1 MITPRLD
8 MILRHV
14 SGKTA
19 ADIGTD
25 HGYVPIKL
33 AERGIKAIASDIN
46 EGPLSAARANAEK
59 YGAKIDLRLGPGLAP
74 LAPGEAD
81 CIIIAGMGG
90 EMIEKIISAD
100 FETARRALLVL
111 QPMSQQYELRK
122 FLCRA
127 GFRITCE
134 DLAREGS
141 KIYNLFT
148 AETGTPNEY
157 EREIDL
163 HIPPLLYTNPLFDA
177 FYEKKHREF
186 TKIYHGLLQG
196 GDVRAAEKIHLL
208 LGEMDELREKAADM
222 RSGNAADLYTTKIK
236 R

>member
-33 AERGIKAIASDIN
+33 AETGIKAIAADIN
-46 EGPLSAARANAEK
+46 EGPLSSARANAQK
-59 YGAKIDLRLGPGLAP
+59 YGADIDLRLGPGLAP

-100 FETARRALLVL
+100 YETARRSLLVL

-122 FLCRA
+122 FLRRS
-127 GFRITCE
+127 GFRITAE
-134 DLAREGS
+134 DLAREGN

-148 AETGTPNEY
+148 AESGVPDEY
-157 EREIDL
+157 RNEIDFY
-163 HIPPLLYTNPLFDA
+163 IPPLLYENPLFDD
-177 FYEKKHREF
+177 FCEKKRREF
-186 TKIYHGLLQG
+186 TRIYRGLLQG
-196 GDVRAAEKIHLL
+196 GDLTAAEKFKTLL
-208 LGEMDELREKAADM
+208 DGLFEIRENKPKIRGERKNE
-222 RSGNAADLYTTKIK
+222 NV
-236 R
+236 